1 MNGNTHL
8 LFTLYYFTFCVRET
22 LSYLSRTPN
31 LNVAPYLER
40 KKFLENVLADGSYL
54 DKFFNDNAEAEEKS
68 HSRDRLMDFVD
79 QVYSDNSTILKVE
92 GDQIHVDQSQTTRL
106 FELTVQTGE
115 VARDILYGHIRAYKQ
130 KGLLENDEIEKLV
143 DADERA
149 YRIIVDIVG
158 LTLYQKGNNEVQ
170 QILRDHNGQPTPDT
184 NYIVINVLNKIED
197 TMRFSNSRAR
207 FTDNRSLD
215 LLEDVT
221 KFIEMVKGRRDRPNN
236 ANLDDIHKELAQRI
250 DEQAGLTQ
258 NKWMQLFNAMYKDCQ
273 EFEQERAGA
282 LPPKQEDI
290 SA

>member
-31 LNVAPYLER
+31 LDLAPYQER
-40 KKFLENVLADGSYL
+40 RKFLENVLADGSYL
-54 DKFFNDNAEAEEKS
+54 DKFFNDNVEAESKS
-68 HSRDRLMDFVD
+68 HSRDKLQNFVD
-79 QVYSDNSTILKVE
+79 EVYSDNSIILRVE
-92 GDQIHVDQSQTTRL
+92 GDHIHVDEAQTTHL
-106 FELTVQTGE
+106 FELVVQTGE
-115 VARDILYGHIRAYKQ
+115 VIRDVLYGHIRAYKQ
-130 KGLLENDEIEKLV
+130 RNLLEDDRIERLV

-158 LTLYQKGNNEVQ
+158 LTLYQKGNSEVQ
-170 QILRDHNGQPTPDT
+170 QILRDHNGQATPDT

-250 DEQAGLTQ
+250 DEQAGITQ
-258 NKWMQLFNAMYKDCQ
+258 NKWMQLFNEMYKDCQ
-273 EFEQERAGA
+273 EFEKERAGQA
-282 LPPKQEDI
+282 LPKEDV

>member
-1 MNGNTHL
+1 MNSNTHL

-31 LNVAPYLER
+31 LDLAPYQER
-40 KKFLENVLADGSYL
+40 RKFLENVLADGSYL
-54 DKFFNDNAEAEEKS
+54 DKFFNDNAEAESKS
-68 HSRDRLMDFVD
+68 HSRDKLQNFVD
-79 QVYSDNSTILKVE
+79 EVYSDNSIILRVE
-92 GDQIHVDQSQTTRL
+92 GDHIHVDEAQTTHL
-106 FELTVQTGE
+106 FELVVQTGE
-115 VARDILYGHIRAYKQ
+115 VIRDVLYGHIRAYKQ
-130 KGLLENDEIEKLV
+130 RDLLEDDRIERLA

-158 LTLYQKGNNEVQ
+158 LTLYQKGNSEVQ

-197 TMRFSNSRAR
+197 TMRYSNSRAR

-250 DEQAGLTQ
+250 DEQAALTQ
-258 NKWMQLFNAMYKDCQ
+258 NKWMQLFNEMYKDCQ
-273 EFEQERAGA
+273 EFEKERAGQA
-282 LPPKQEDI
+282 LPKQDV